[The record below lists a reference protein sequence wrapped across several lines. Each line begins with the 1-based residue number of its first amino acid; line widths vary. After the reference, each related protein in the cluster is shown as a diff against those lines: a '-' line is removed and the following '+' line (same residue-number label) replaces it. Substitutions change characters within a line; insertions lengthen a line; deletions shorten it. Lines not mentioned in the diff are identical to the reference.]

1 MPWLVL
7 PLSIYLVL
15 GLVLPCAVLVVYSF
29 WTADFFSSR
38 PDLTLANYV
47 RAVTGDTYQRVL
59 WTSLSIG
66 LITAAFTVPAAF
78 AVAYGIRFRLA
89 RMGNVVLM
97 LVMVS
102 MLSTY
107 LVRIYAWKT
116 ILGPEGLINH
126 LLMAAG
132 IIEQPIAALL
142 YGRFAVI
149 LALVHILLP
158 YAVLPIFAALQNIDP
173 RVLEAARDLGA
184 TPLRRLLTVTLP
196 LAWPGLRS
204 AFAITF
210 MLAAADYVTPQ
221 LVGGSSSLMIG
232 RIIADQFGMASNPPF
247 GAALAILL
255 VLSYAVLALGSRLC
269 ARTAKALGPWLA
281 RPAPLAA
288 HRTRR
293 RNGLISNR
301 NLPMIEVFIALVLAF
316 LYLPL
321 VIVIIV
327 SFNASPAGVFPIQ
340 GWSLRW
346 YEALLDSPAFLKA
359 ARASLLVGGLAVA
372 GSLAIGIPAAFGLA
386 RASRSTGR
394 WLSTLVMGPIAIP
407 GIVIGVAI
415 LAMLNML
422 AQHGGL
428 HVTAAVHVLVTAPF
442 VVLVLEARLR
452 RFDRRIVEAG
462 RDLGSSPMRV
472 LRTVTLPMLAPTIVA
487 CAILVAALS
496 LDEFIVTNF
505 VIGANATLPV
515 YIWGQMR
522 TGITPSVNAVASV
535 IMISCLILLITAG
548 LLLLRQNRRQKTLL
562 RGALT

>member
-1 MPWLVL
+1 M
-7 PLSIYLVL
+7 
-15 GLVLPCAVLVVYSF
+15 LVVYSF
-29 WTADFFSSR
+29 WTADFFSAR
-38 PDLTLANYV
+38 PDLTLANYI
-47 RAVTGDTYQRVL
+47 RALTGSTYQRVL
-59 WTSLSIG
+59 WFSLQIG
-66 LITAAFTVPAAF
+66 LITAGITIPIAF
-78 AVAYGIRFRLA
+78 AVAYGIRFHLHRI
-89 RMGNVVLM
+89 GNAVL
-97 LVMVS
+97 LLIMVS

-116 ILGPEGLINH
+116 ILGPEGLINR
-126 LLMAAG
+126 LLLGAG
-132 IIEQPIAALL
+132 IVEQPIAALL
-142 YGRFAVI
+142 YGQFAII

-184 TPLRRLLTVTLP
+184 SPVHRFLTVTMP
-196 LAWPGLRS
+196 LAWPGLCS

-221 LVGGSSSLMIG
+221 LVGGSSSIMLG

-255 VLSYAVLALGSRLC
+255 VLSYGVLALGFHLISRIV
-269 ARTAKALGPWLA
+269 
-281 RPAPLAA
+281 APLWSGLMRFARQGRA
-288 HRTRR
+288 CRTQGHVSHSPGRIIPIM
-293 RNGLISNR
+293 GS
-301 NLPMIEVFIALVLAF
+301 FIVLVLIF

-321 VIVIIV
+321 VIVV
-327 SFNASPAGVFPIQ
+327 VLSFNASSAGIFPIQ

-346 YEALLDSPAFLKA
+346 YEALLDSPSFLRA
-359 ARASLLVGGLAVA
+359 ARASLWVGIIAVV
-372 GSLAIGIPAAFGLA
+372 GSLAVGIPAAFGLA
-386 RASRSTGR
+386 RSSRSVRR
-394 WLSTLVMGPIAIP
+394 WLSMLVMGPIAVP

-422 AQHGGL
+422 AQQGSL
-428 HVTAAVHVLVTAPF
+428 VVTVAVHILVTAPF

-452 RFDRRIVEAG
+452 NFDRRIEEAA
-462 RDLGSSPMRV
+462 RDLGSSPRRV
-472 LRTVTLPMLAPTIVA
+472 FGTVTLPILAPTIVA
-487 CAILVAALS
+487 SAILVAALS

-535 IMISCLILLITAG
+535 IMISCISMLIVAG
-548 LLLLRQNRRQKTLL
+548 LLLLRQNSREQILL
-562 RGALT
+562 KGASK